1 MSDYA
6 ARMVRYGIS
15 PKEQVAAAAADL
27 AACWLDVRSQREQD
41 EAPLPKVRAR
51 RVQCPVTMDDA
62 SALVAKAAQLLPEK
76 DAPVICFCAV
86 GGRAGVAKSA
96 LEAAGYS
103 HVINAGGLSDVEAL
117 ANTLTAEGRLAALGI
132 EFPDLV
138 PQGRYVPYVSDHK
151 LHSRQRHCRLRSMC
165 ARRLINRTVVATVGA
180 APSWQH
186 ALRLWQLCPP
196 PRDW

>member
-6 ARMVRYGIS
+6 ARMERYGVS
-15 PKEQVAAAAADL
+15 PKEEVAAAAADL

-41 EAPLPKVRAR
+41 EQDEAPLPKVRAR
-51 RVQCPVTMDDA
+51 RVHCPVSMDDA

-103 HVINAGGLSDVEAL
+103 HVINAGGLSDIEAL
-117 ANTLTAEGRLAALGI
+117 ANSLTAEGRLAALGI
-132 EFPDLV
+132 EFPELV
-138 PQGRYVPYVSDHK
+138 PQGRYVPYVSDQQQ
-151 LHSRQRHCRLRSMC
+151 HSRQPQGRLPYMYSSESSDRDCVHS
-165 ARRLINRTVVATVGA
+165 ASLATCSTSLA
-180 APSWQH
+180 APP
-186 ALRLWQLCPP
+186 APA
-196 PRDW
+196 